1 MVNLLYSIFG
11 PSTSKN
17 PPKTSRTYKKI
28 KFECQRHRKHFV
40 DKNFPPDNSS
50 LFIEVNKNAGIVW
63 KRPGVTYFLTAT
75 RWSKIIIFLIVITI
89 LTSSILNGKWDRDII
104 WFLDLWIEL
113 HKNCQNKDIIIIRFS
128 KS

>member
-63 KRPGVTYFLTAT
+63 KRPGVTY
-75 RWSKIIIFLIVITI
+75 IFLNSDKMVQNYNFFIVIII

-113 HKNCQNKDIIIIRFS
+113 HKNCQNKDIIRFS
-128 KS
+128 ES